1 VDFGG
6 NSRPAVRLNKIF
18 NIYRRRQFLN
28 ISDNK
33 KSPYPAIKKAPIT
46 VVGSNRGFFWGRESA
61 ASYSPTQFPRAVP
74 SALKGLTSVF
84 GMETGVSPSLS
95 PPKFVMYHH
104 QNAQLNLNLWLS
116 RTAD

>member
-1 VDFGG
+1 MR
-6 NSRPAVRLNKIF
+6 SKQ
-18 NIYRRRQFLN
+18 NIHVYRRRQF
-28 ISDNK
+28 IIYSGNK
-33 KSPYPAIKKAPIT
+33 KSLVYCLLAVNGA
-46 VVGSNRGFFWGRESA
+46 FFGGGIGGVLLSHA
-61 ASYSPTQFPRAVP
+61 VSRAVP